1 MDEQALNDAMASGDL
16 DALDALLDQYDDV
29 EEVDE
34 SAQPAAKPTEKVEN
48 TATTAAEGEGNSD
61 KTNSDDEATEQE
73 RVVLSKDGKHTI
85 PYEVLENARLRAQ
98 KLEQENQ
105 QLKSITGERDKLQAL
120 LEKHG
125 IDLNAEDLDGK
136 TDSELKTLVDDYPE
150 VGKVIAKQAQQIREL
165 EGKLNQ
171 HAPAVDPAK
180 SPARQ
185 AMESIPELVLWET
198 SDQDRMDYA
207 KAKDAELMS
216 DPLWQSKPVRE
227 RFLEAVRRTQ
237 SAFGDKPNVQ
247 QQEQKQEQQ
256 QQRKQEKQGDG
267 LPNSPSEL
275 GNSVRETSTKGTPEY
290 YASLSPG
297 ELQREMAGMSADAI
311 DKLLSTI
318 DF

>member
-105 QLKSITGERDKLQAL
+105 QLKNITGERDKLQAL

-136 TDSELKTLVDDYPE
+136 TDAELKTLVDDYPE

-165 EGKLNQ
+165 EGRLNQ
-171 HAPAVDPAK
+171 KQVETAADSAK
-180 SPARQ
+180 SAVVQ
-185 AMESIPELVLWET
+185 AFESIPELVSWQAG
-198 SDQDRMDYA
+198 DKDRLEYA
-207 KAKDAELMS
+207 VAKDAELMS

-227 RFLEAVRRTQ
+227 RFLEAMRRTQ
-237 SAFGDKPNVQ
+237 SAFGDK
-247 QQEQKQEQQ
+247 EQQ
-256 QQRKQEKQGDG
+256 QQRKHGKQGDG

>member
-48 TATTAAEGEGNSD
+48 TATTAAEGEGDKPNSD
-61 KTNSDDEATEQE
+61 NEATAQE

-85 PYEVLENARLRAQ
+85 PYEVLENARSRAQ

-105 QLKSITGERDKLQAL
+105 QLQAITGERDKLQAL

-125 IDLNAEDLDGK
+125 IDMNAEDLDGK
-136 TDSELKTLVDDYPE
+136 TDDELQELADDFPV
-150 VGKVIAKQAQQIREL
+150 VGKVIAKQAQKIQEL

-171 HAPAVDPAK
+171 QQSEPAANSGKTAVV
-180 SPARQ
+180 Q
-185 AMESIPELVLWET
+185 AFESIPELVSWQAG
-198 SDQDRMDYA
+198 DKDRLEYA
-207 KAKDAELMS
+207 VAKDAELMS
-216 DPLWQSKPVRE
+216 DPIWQDKPVRE

-237 SAFGDKPNVQ
+237 SAFGDKLSAQPG
-247 QQEQKQEQQ
+247 QQ
-256 QQRKQEKQGDG
+256 QQRKQAKQGDG

-275 GNSVRETSTKGTPEY
+275 GNSVRESSAKGTPEY
-290 YASLSPG
+290 YASLSPD
-297 ELQREMAGMSADAI
+297 ELQREMLGMSPDAI
-311 DKLLSTI
+311 DQLLRSI
-318 DF
+318 DY

>member
-1 MDEQALNDAMASGDL
+1 MDEQALNEAMASGDL
-16 DALDALLDQYDDV
+16 DALDALLDQFDDV

-34 SAQPAAKPTEKVEN
+34 VTEPAAKPKEKVES
-48 TATTAAEGEGNSD
+48 TVTTTAEGEGNSD
-61 KTNSDDEATEQE
+61 KTNSDDSTAAEPE

-85 PYEVLENARLRAQ
+85 PYEVLENARNRAQ

-105 QLKSITGERDKLQAL
+105 QLQAITGERDKLQAL

-125 IDLNAEDLDGK
+125 IDMNAEDLDGK
-136 TDSELKTLVDDYPE
+136 TDDELQELADDFPV
-150 VGKVIAKQAQQIREL
+150 VGKFIAKQAQKIQEL

-171 HAPAVDPAK
+171 QQSEPAANSGKTAVV
-180 SPARQ
+180 Q
-185 AMESIPELVLWET
+185 AFESIPELVSWQAG
-198 SDQDRMDYA
+198 DKDRLEYA
-207 KAKDAELMS
+207 VAKDAELMS
-216 DPLWQSKPVRE
+216 DPIWQDKPVRE

-237 SAFGDKPNVQ
+237 SAFGDKPSAQ
-247 QQEQKQEQQ
+247 SGQQ
-256 QQRKQEKQGDG
+256 QQRKQAKQGDG

-275 GNSVRETSTKGTPEY
+275 GNSVRESSAKGTPEY

>member
-1 MDEQALNDAMASGDL
+1 MDEQAFNEAMASGDL
-16 DALDALLDQYDDV
+16 DALDALLDQFDDV

-34 SAQPAAKPTEKVEN
+34 VTEPAAKPKEKVES
-48 TATTAAEGEGNSD
+48 TVTTTAEGEGNSD
-61 KTNSDDEATEQE
+61 KTNSDDSTAAEPE

-85 PYEVLENARLRAQ
+85 PYEVLENARNRAQ

-105 QLKSITGERDKLQAL
+105 QLQAITGERDKLQAL

-125 IDLNAEDLDGK
+125 IDMNAEDLDGK
-136 TDSELKTLVDDYPE
+136 TDDELQELADDFPV

-165 EGKLNQ
+165 EGRLNQ
-171 HAPAVDPAK
+171 KQVETAADSAK
-180 SPARQ
+180 SAVVQ
-185 AMESIPELVLWET
+185 AFESIPELVSWQAG
-198 SDQDRMDYA
+198 DKDRLEYA
-207 KAKDAELMS
+207 VAKDAELMS

-227 RFLEAVRRTQ
+227 RFLEAMRRTQ
-237 SAFGDKPNVQ
+237 SAFGDK
-247 QQEQKQEQQ
+247 EQQ
-256 QQRKQEKQGDG
+256 QQRKQGKQGDG

>member
-136 TDSELKTLVDDYPE
+136 TDAELKTLVDDYPE

>member
-136 TDSELKTLVDDYPE
+136 TDSELNTLVDDYPE